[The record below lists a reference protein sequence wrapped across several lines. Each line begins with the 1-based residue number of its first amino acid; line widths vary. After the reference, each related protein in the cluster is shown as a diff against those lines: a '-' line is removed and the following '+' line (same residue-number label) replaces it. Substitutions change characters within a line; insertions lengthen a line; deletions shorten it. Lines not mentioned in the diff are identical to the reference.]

1 MDRDDGSGR
10 MAEMQALLAEHAES
24 GLSLAAFARQRGVSV
39 RALYYWKGRLGTAAA
54 ARKPVSRRLSLAPVK
69 LLPDQAELPRVE
81 IELRSG
87 RRLRLFRGFDVG
99 ELPALIAV
107 LESC

>member
-1 MDRDDGSGR
+1 

-54 ARKPVSRRLSLAPVK
+54 AARKPASRRLSLAPVK
-69 LLPDQAELPRVE
+69 LLPDQAEPPRVE

>member
-1 MDRDDGSGR
+1 MDHVEGPGR
-10 MAEMQALLAEHAES
+10 AAEMQALLAEHAES

-39 RALYYWKGRLGTAAA
+39 RALYYWKGRLGTGVA
-54 ARKPVSRRLSLAPVK
+54 ARKPGSRRLSLAPVK
-69 LLPDQAELPRVE
+69 LLPDQGDAPRLE

-87 RRLRLFRGFDVG
+87 RRLRLFRGFDMG